1 MSALDRIVGAE
12 PLLEPGTQRVAQLG
26 AHCEKLVVPP
36 TGSDRLPDTLV
47 SVPDHEID
55 PHVTDTD
62 PDDE

>member
-1 MSALDRIVGAE
+1 MPQGLVRTVHW
-12 PLLEPGTQRVAQLG
+12 L
-26 AHCEKLVVPP
+26 KLVVPP

-55 PHVTDTD
+55 PQVTATE

>member
-1 MSALDRIVGAE
+1 M
-12 PLLEPGTQRVAQLG
+12 TQGMIRTVHWL
-26 AHCEKLVVPP
+26 KLTLPP